1 MRHNIAIVL
10 NAKTKKEAHK
20 EMYETIDLFRE
31 NMHMD
36 TEYESTCLT
45 KEYIEEQYENF
56 KQKYRDLDKDD
67 IKSRLEHSGAK
78 DIEEY
83 IQNVLDMYGWSTLED
98 YAKERYNIIRFEE
111 DKCIGIYNPRG
122 YIDYVDSILC
132 MKKYKNISTN
142 DIKRYRIAEIVLKDK
157 ASIEWN
163 IDKTYKDNKLVL
175 KQALRK
181 DINPNDYLA
190 IVRVH
195 Y

>member
-10 NAKTKKEAHK
+10 NAKSKKEAHK

-36 TEYESTCLT
+36 TEYESVSID
-45 KEYIEEQYENF
+45 KEYIKEQYENF

-67 IKSRLEHSGAK
+67 IKSRLEYSGAK

-83 IQNVLDMYGWSTLED
+83 IQDVLDMYGWNTLED
-98 YAKERYNIIRFEE
+98 YAKERYNIIRFEG

-122 YIDYVDSILC
+122 YIDYVDSVLC
-132 MKKYKNISTN
+132 MKKYKNIRIN
-142 DIKRYRIAEIVLKDK
+142 RIKKYRIAEVILKNK
-157 ASIEWN
+157 TSIEWDM
-163 IDKTYKDNKLVL
+163 DKEYKDNKLIL

-181 DINPNDYLA
+181 DIKPNDYLA

-195 Y
+195 F

>member
-1 MRHNIAIVL
+1 MRQNIAIVL
-10 NAKTKKEAHK
+10 NAKTKKEAHR

-31 NMHMD
+31 DMHMD
-36 TEYESTCLT
+36 TEYESIYFT

-67 IKSRLEHSGAK
+67 IESRLEYSGAK

-83 IQNVLDMYGWSTLED
+83 IQDVLDMYGWNTLED
-98 YAKERYNIIRFEE
+98 YAKERYNIIRFEGN
-111 DKCIGIYNPRG
+111 KCIGIYNPRG

-142 DIKRYRIAEIVLKDK
+142 DIKKYRIAEIVLKDK
-157 ASIEWN
+157 TSIEWDM
-163 IDKTYKDNKLVL
+163 DKTYRDNKLIL
-175 KQALRK
+175 KQTLRK
-181 DINPNDYLA
+181 DIEPNNYLA